1 MTATDISI
9 ADFFTYISTGKKAD
23 SQSKAGKKKRR
34 TQAEAT
40 DQCGHASS
48 EGFLNPCE

>member
-1 MTATDISI
+1 MTATDISN
-9 ADFFTYISTGKKAD
+9 ADFSPILLLEKKLTGKVK
-23 SQSKAGKKKRR
+23 QEKKR

-40 DQCGHASS
+40 DQCGHASF